1 MKQKII
7 IAVLAVLLCLLPL
20 SLAIG
25 DAGNFGGGDDFG
37 GGDWGGSDW
46 GSSDWGDSYSSDY
59 DGIGITLCLGGGFGG
74 SFGTLVVVI
83 VIIVLINMAK
93 RGKLGKF
100 SGTHARPHFNPHQPS
115 TAGLRPL
122 HELQQKDPAFSAE
135 ALQQQFSN
143 LYVRM
148 QNAWTAKDFEPMR
161 PYFSD
166 GLYAQFNN
174 QLQEYVR
181 DNKTNYVSNIAVLS
195 VNILGW
201 SPQGQKDA
209 ITARVKVRIND
220 YVLSDATGELLQGS
234 KTASVFM
241 EYEWVAQRASDAK
254 TGEDLGGVEN
264 VVCPSCAAPL
274 SLNESAKCPYCGTLI
289 SIANKGWAL
298 SSIRGISKQTS
309 GT

>member
-1 MKQKII
+1 MMKRTFKWL
-7 IAVLAVLLCLLPL
+7 ALVLALLLCLIPL
-20 SLAIG
+20 SAAIG

-37 GGDWGGSDW
+37 GGGDWGG
-46 GSSDWGDSYSSDY
+46 GSSWSGGSYDSDY
-59 DGIGITLCLGGGFGG
+59 DGGGGGIGIGG
-74 SFGTLVVVI
+74 VI
-83 VIIVLINMAK
+83 VIIIIVVIVTLAK
-93 RGKLGKF
+93 RGKAGKGNAAGSAQQPF
-100 SGTHARPHFNPHQPS
+100 SPAPPS

-122 HELQQKDPAFSAE
+122 FELQQKDPAFSAE

-201 SPQGQKDA
+201 TPQGPKDA
-209 ITARVKVRIND
+209 ITARVKVRVND
-220 YVLSDATGELLQGS
+220 YVLSDESGTLLQGS

-241 EYEWVAQRASDAK
+241 EYEWIAQRASDAK
-254 TGEDLGGVEN
+254 SGEDLGKAQN
-264 VVCPSCAAPL
+264 VPCPSCAAPL
-274 SLNESAKCPYCGTLI
+274 SLNESAKCPYCGSLVT
-289 SIANKGWAL
+289 IANKGWAL
-298 SSIRGISKQTS
+298 SSIRGISKQT
-309 GT
+309 GGK